1 MAIKWGDPKL
11 DALDVVRAA
20 LGRIYDAKR
29 ARTTTAKDDVRLK
42 ELHVEWMAI
51 MRKLGD
57 ERACNEGWD
66 GSASATFSAL
76 KSQALDL

>member
-29 ARTTTAKDDVRLK
+29 ARTATAKDDVRHK
-42 ELHVEWMAI
+42 ALHIEWMAI

-66 GSASATFSAL
+66 GSASATFSVL
-76 KSQALDL
+76 ESQALDP